1 MLATDTPENN
11 ALAERKQ
18 KKNRQKNLKGVK
30 VIKTDLFKNTKR
42 KRVNSDTSDDEEE
55 EFKCSGSSSGGEF
68 FLSGSE
74 EEEIILDDEFPPL
87 ARNPRSKDFVIVA
100 LASKKSKV
108 YYLAEVLGELEG
120 EECNYFVSYLKL
132 KSKAKQLFTLPLEP
146 DTAGVN
152 RKDVKYILPR
162 PKMSGSTTRQQAIY
176 KFPINMSQ
184 LNLRY

>member
-18 KKNRQKNLKGVK
+18 KKNRQKNLKRVK

-74 EEEIILDDEFPPL
+74 EEEIIPLL
-87 ARNPRSKDFVIVA
+87 ARNPRSKDFVNVA

-108 YYLAEVLGELEG
+108 YYLAEVLEELEG
-120 EECNYFVSYLKL
+120 EECDYFVSYLKL

-152 RKDVKYILPR
+152 RKDVKYIYPR